1 MVQISRIET
10 FVKRAIW
17 RITRSGS
24 IIKYVPRSIHNG
36 VVVGDCAVIRNKKH
50 TFDVYSKQR
59 QPIKKDVCNH
69 KVAICIATI
78 MNQYNQNF
86 ADSLKNLTQ
95 LDNEYA
101 FALGNYHNLKH
112 KLSKNPHLEDEFDS
126 WESKLVKLSDQIQH
140 EFESMTL

>member
-17 RITRSGS
+17 RITRSGNV
-24 IIKYVPRSIHNG
+24 IKYVPKSIHNG

-59 QPIKKDVCNH
+59 QAIKNDICNH
-69 KVAICIATI
+69 KLAICIATI

-86 ADSLKNLTQ
+86 ADALKKLNR

-101 FALGNYHNLKH
+101 FALGNYHNLKQ
-112 KLSKNPHLEDEFDS
+112 KISKNPHLEEELDS
-126 WESKLVKLSDQIQH
+126 WENKVIGLSDQIQS